1 MSSPGDDDD
10 LYLSNIKDPRKTG
23 FISPDI
29 TITDK
34 DYIAIK
40 PLVPPLVPPL
50 TDPRDLSNSKFGDR
64 SGRAAPVPE
73 IIHGIHKPDVHI
85 TEKDEARVALSY
97 LNPGVKTDPKL
108 DFKFDKF

>member
-40 PLVPPLVPPL
+40 PLVPPL

-73 IIHGIHKPDVHI
+73 IIHGIHKPDIHI